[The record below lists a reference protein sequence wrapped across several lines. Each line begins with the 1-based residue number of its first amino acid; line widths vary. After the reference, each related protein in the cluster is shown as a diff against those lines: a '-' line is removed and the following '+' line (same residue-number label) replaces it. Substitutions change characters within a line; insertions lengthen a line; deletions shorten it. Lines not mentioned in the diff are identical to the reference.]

1 MAQIYLPEHPRER
14 DQLQSSVSAPDVTL
28 APRIFERPPRRFGV
42 LDLIIALVVLADVTL
57 LVLAASR
64 WAAKLSPV
72 VHIQLIPGMLPD
84 AELFSYVEE
93 RGIFRLE
100 APETQEEA

>member
-14 DQLQSSVSAPDVTL
+14 DQLQSSVSDWG
-28 APRIFERPPRRFGV
+28 RY
-42 LDLIIALVVLADVTL
+42 
-57 LVLAASR
+57 
-64 WAAKLSPV
+64 
-72 VHIQLIPGMLPD
+72 
-84 AELFSYVEE
+84 AELFSYVQE